1 MKVRNIIK
9 NIKKNIDI
17 YGYNYSI
24 YKDNIN
30 INCEEYIEKKYN
42 LLFILGSLWFNTV
55 HISNKDKYEGMYS
68 LEIQGIKYSI
78 SKDINKNI
86 VYKILNEDIEI

>member
-1 MKVRNIIK
+1 MKVRKIIG
-9 NIKKNIDI
+9 NIKKNIKK

-24 YKDNIN
+24 YEDKIN

-55 HISNKDKYEGMYS
+55 HISNKDKYEGTYS